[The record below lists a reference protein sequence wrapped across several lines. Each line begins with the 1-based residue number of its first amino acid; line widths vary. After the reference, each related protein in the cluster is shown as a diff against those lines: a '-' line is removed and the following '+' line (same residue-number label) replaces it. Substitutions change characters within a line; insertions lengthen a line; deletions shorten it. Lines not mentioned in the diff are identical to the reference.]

1 MVSVLF
7 VQRLVS
13 MNLRISVSTDSA
25 REQIKRPTKRES
37 ARSRQRSSLLEIYKT
52 GRLKFLLVNTNSNS
66 ANLNS

>member
-13 MNLRISVSTDSA
+13 MNLRFSVSTDSA
-25 REQIKRPTKRES
+25 REQIKQPTKRGS